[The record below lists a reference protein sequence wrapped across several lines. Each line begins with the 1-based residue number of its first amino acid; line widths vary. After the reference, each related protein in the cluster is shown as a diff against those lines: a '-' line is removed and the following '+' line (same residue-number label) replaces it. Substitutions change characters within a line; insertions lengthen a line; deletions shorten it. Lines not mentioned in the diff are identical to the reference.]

1 MENQYYQQTVYYRRA
16 VGEIAESRIRFLEV
30 SLRFISIE
38 VFSLLW
44 KVDENLLF
52 LCYAFLASLRSAHFV
67 QF

>member
-44 KVDENLLF
+44 KVDENVLF
-52 LCYAFLASLRSAHFV
+52 
-67 QF
+67 